1 MTTGAVLDPPRA
13 IHQVTLV
20 ELVDRLLGKGVV
32 AAGDVTLSVA
42 DVDLVYLDLRALLAS
57 AGTLARGEV
66 VPATSPRLAPPAVH
80 RAAAEEHAPS
90 RAPLPARAKH
100 PPRKALAPFPSR
112 IDADPER
119 LEKGLAQLVLTLV
132 ELLRDLMERQALR
145 RIDDGTLA
153 DDQIDRLGETFMLLD
168 RRMDELKDVFGLTD
182 EELNLNLGPLGNLL

>member
-1 MTTGAVLDPPRA
+1 MTAVLDPPRA
-13 IHQVTLV
+13 AHEVTLV

-66 VPATSPRLAPPAVH
+66 VPATTPGPSPVPERPPDES
-80 RAAAEEHAPS
+80 AAS
-90 RAPLPARAKH
+90 RAPAPMRAK
-100 PPRKALAPFPSR
+100 PSPRKALAPFPSR

-153 DDQIDRLGETFMLLD
+153 EDQIDRLGETFMLLD